1 MEWTKEQQQVIELRN
16 RNILVSAAAGSGK
29 TAVLVERI
37 IQRLTEAEHP
47 IDVDE
52 LLIVTFTEAAASE
65 MKERILIAIEKKLE
79 EKPDDVH
86 LQRQASLI
94 HNSMITTIHSFCLSV
109 IREHFHTIDLDPGF
123 RIGEEG
129 ELKLLKKDVLEE
141 LLEAEYEEANPAFLE
156 FVERYATGRDDK
168 KLEELI
174 QQVYEFSRSYPNPSR
189 WLQSCVDAYE
199 AGSVGEWLES
209 PAGRPVE
216 ENIRRYADDAV
227 SLLEGGIR
235 ICEEPDGPYM
245 YKEALE
251 AEKEGWLYLKAA
263 ENLGDMFA
271 RKGNAEGGKLKA
283 NRDKSVSKELSEQVK
298 EIRKQTKG
306 FLTDILKNYL
316 FQSPEEMIEDM
327 KFAKTTVEELVFL
340 VERFAEAFAEKKRS
354 RNLIDFGDMEQLA
367 LQILTEEKE
376 GELVP
381 SIVAGEYQK
390 QFKEIMIDEYQDSN
404 LIQEAILTSVSTI
417 WQGKYNIFMVGDV
430 KQSIY
435 RFRLSRPELFMEK
448 YDTYDLEDGEKQRI
462 DLHKNF
468 RSRREVLDSTNFVF
482 RQIMTKGLGGIAYD
496 DNAALY
502 FGAEYYKERTGNE
515 TEVLI
520 VDTDVEIPSEEQ
532 AQETAREMEARAV
545 ARRIKELMEH
555 HTVMDKETGEFRNV
569 QYRDIVIL
577 TRSLKGWTDVF
588 TKVLNREGIPTYTG
602 SREGYFETLEIET
615 ILNYL
620 RVLDNPNQDIPLT
633 AVLSS
638 PIVGL
643 SGEELAKIRSL
654 DKEISFSRCV
664 KRYME
669 EGADAVLKVKLQEC
683 FRQMAYFREMVPYTA
698 IHELLWRILEE
709 TGYRYLAAAMP
720 GGEQRS
726 ANIDMLLEKAK
737 AFEGTSYKGLF
748 NFVRYIEQLKRYDV
762 DYGEANIADEQ
773 ADTVRLM
780 SIHKSKGLEFPI
792 VFVAGMNK
800 KFNKLDVTREI
811 VVHPELGIGVDCI
824 DLKKRT
830 KAPTFLKKA
839 IQREVHLENLGEE
852 LRILYVAM
860 TRAKEKLLLVGSL
873 GDVEK
878 KMGKYESLK
887 NREEEQLSFSM
898 LSGAGSYFDW
908 VLPCY
913 LRYRWK
919 ETYGQV
925 KKIDLEQLVSEELV
939 EDLESDYKK
948 ETFLNWDAE
957 RIFQEEF
964 KERLEGQFSYR
975 YPYEKAGEMK
985 LKFTVSELKRQNEEP
1000 EESGELL
1007 YKEEEQIPLLPK
1019 KLMEEGALRGAG
1031 RGTAY
1036 HKVLELLDFQKEYRK
1051 ESLENELKE
1060 MERNEKISKEIYN
1073 TIWIWDI
1080 LKFLSTRSA
1089 KRMHQAA
1096 ALGRLHK
1103 EQPFVLG
1110 VDAQEIYPKE
1120 ELAGMEELLLIQG
1133 IIDVWF
1139 EEEDGLVLLDYKT
1152 DRVTKGE
1159 ELREKYRAQLE
1170 YYAQALERVTGKR
1183 VKEKIIYSFALQE
1196 EIIWH

>member
-209 PAGRPVE
+209 PAVRLVE

-1051 ESLENELKE
+1051 ESLENELKG

>member
-37 IQRLTEAEHP
+37 IRRLTEAEQP

-65 MKERILIAIEKKLE
+65 MKERILLAIEKKLE
-79 EKPDDVH
+79 EHPEDVH

-141 LLEAEYEEANPAFLE
+141 LLEAEYEGADPAFLE
-156 FVERYATGRDDK
+156 FVERYATGRDDQ

-189 WLQSCVDAYE
+189 WLQDCVDAYE
-199 AGSVGEWLES
+199 VESVEEWMKS
-209 PAGRPVE
+209 PAARLVE
-216 ENIRRYADDAV
+216 ENIRSYAEDAV
-227 SLLEGGIR
+227 SLLEGGVR

-251 AEKEGWLYLKAA
+251 SEKEGWLYLMAA

-283 NRDKSVSKELSEQVK
+283 NRDKNVSKELSEQVK

-327 KFAKTTVEELVFL
+327 KAAKTTVKELVLL
-340 VERFAEAFAEKKRS
+340 VEKFAEAFAEKKRS

-367 LQILTEEKE
+367 LRILTEEKE

-381 SIVAGEYQK
+381 SLVAAEYQK

-417 WQGKYNIFMVGDV
+417 WQGRYNIFMVGDV

-502 FGAEYYKERTGNE
+502 FGAEYYKEQTGNE

-520 VDTDVEIPSEEQ
+520 VDTDVELPAEEQ

-555 HTVMDKETGEFRNV
+555 HTVMDKETGEFRKV

-588 TKVLNREGIPTYTG
+588 TRVLNREGIPTYTG

-643 SGEELAKIRSL
+643 SGEELAKLRSL
-654 DKEISFSRCV
+654 DQEAAFSKCV
-664 KRYME
+664 KRYMK
-669 EGADAVLKVKLQEC
+669 EGADEVLKAKLLEC
-683 FRQMAYFREMVPYTA
+683 FRQMTYFREMVPYTA

-748 NFVRYIEQLKRYDV
+748 NFVRYIEQLKKYDV

-780 SIHKSKGLEFPI
+780 SIHKSKGLEIPI
-792 VFVAGMNK
+792 VFVAGMSK

-811 VVHPELGIGVDCI
+811 VIHPELGIGVDCI
-824 DLKKRT
+824 DLEKRT

-860 TRAKEKLLLVGSL
+860 TRAKEKLLLVGSM

-878 KMGKYESLK
+878 KLGKYESLK
-887 NREEEQLSFSM
+887 NREEKQLSFSM

-913 LRYRWK
+913 LRYPWK
-919 ETYGQV
+919 EAYGQV
-925 KKIDLEQLVSEELV
+925 KTIDLEQLVSEELV
-939 EDLESDYKK
+939 EDLEADYKK
-948 ETFLNWDAE
+948 ETFLNWDTE
-957 RIFQEEF
+957 RVFEEEF
-964 KERLEGQFSYR
+964 KKRLEGQFSYR
-975 YPYEKAGEMK
+975 YPYEKAEEMK
-985 LKFTVSELKRQNEEP
+985 LKFTVSELKREQEEP

-1007 YKEEEQIPLLPK
+1007 YKEEVQIPMLPK
-1019 KLMEEGALRGAG
+1019 KLMEEGSLKGAG

-1036 HKVLELLDFQKEYRK
+1036 HKVLELLDFSREYKKET
-1051 ESLENELKE
+1051 LETELKE
-1060 MERNEKISKEIYN
+1060 MERNEKISKEIYK
-1073 TIWIWDI
+1073 TIWVWDI
-1080 LKFLSTRSA
+1080 LKFLSTGSA

-1096 ALGRLHK
+1096 KLGRLHK

-1110 VDAQEIYPKE
+1110 VDAREIYPKE
-1120 ELAGMEELLLIQG
+1120 KLSGMEELLLIQG

-1139 EEEDGLVLLDYKT
+1139 EEEDGLVVLDYKT
-1152 DRVTKGE
+1152 DRVADGE

-1170 YYAQALERVTGKR
+1170 YYAQALERVTGKT

-1196 EIIWH
+1196 EIIWN

>member
-209 PAGRPVE
+209 PAVRLVE

-515 TEVLI
+515 TEVRI

>member
-209 PAGRPVE
+209 PAVRLVE

-435 RFRLSRPELFMEK
+435 RFRLARPELFMEK
-448 YDTYDLEDGEKQRI
+448 YHTL
-462 DLHKNF
+462 
-468 RSRREVLDSTNFVF
+468 S
-482 RQIMTKGLGGIAYD
+482 
-496 DNAALY
+496 
-502 FGAEYYKERTGNE
+502 
-515 TEVLI
+515 LI
-520 VDTDVEIPSEEQ
+520 HI
-532 AQETAREMEARAV
+532 
-545 ARRIKELMEH
+545 
-555 HTVMDKETGEFRNV
+555 
-569 QYRDIVIL
+569 
-577 TRSLKGWTDVF
+577 
-588 TKVLNREGIPTYTG
+588 
-602 SREGYFETLEIET
+602 
-615 ILNYL
+615 
-620 RVLDNPNQDIPLT
+620 
-633 AVLSS
+633 
-638 PIVGL
+638 
-643 SGEELAKIRSL
+643 
-654 DKEISFSRCV
+654 
-664 KRYME
+664 
-669 EGADAVLKVKLQEC
+669 
-683 FRQMAYFREMVPYTA
+683 
-698 IHELLWRILEE
+698 
-709 TGYRYLAAAMP
+709 
-720 GGEQRS
+720 
-726 ANIDMLLEKAK
+726 
-737 AFEGTSYKGLF
+737 
-748 NFVRYIEQLKRYDV
+748 
-762 DYGEANIADEQ
+762 
-773 ADTVRLM
+773 
-780 SIHKSKGLEFPI
+780 
-792 VFVAGMNK
+792 
-800 KFNKLDVTREI
+800 
-811 VVHPELGIGVDCI
+811 
-824 DLKKRT
+824 
-830 KAPTFLKKA
+830 
-839 IQREVHLENLGEE
+839 
-852 LRILYVAM
+852 
-860 TRAKEKLLLVGSL
+860 
-873 GDVEK
+873 
-878 KMGKYESLK
+878 
-887 NREEEQLSFSM
+887 
-898 LSGAGSYFDW
+898 
-908 VLPCY
+908 
-913 LRYRWK
+913 
-919 ETYGQV
+919 
-925 KKIDLEQLVSEELV
+925 
-939 EDLESDYKK
+939 
-948 ETFLNWDAE
+948 
-957 RIFQEEF
+957 
-964 KERLEGQFSYR
+964 
-975 YPYEKAGEMK
+975 
-985 LKFTVSELKRQNEEP
+985 
-1000 EESGELL
+1000 
-1007 YKEEEQIPLLPK
+1007 
-1019 KLMEEGALRGAG
+1019 
-1031 RGTAY
+1031 
-1036 HKVLELLDFQKEYRK
+1036 
-1051 ESLENELKE
+1051 
-1060 MERNEKISKEIYN
+1060 
-1073 TIWIWDI
+1073 
-1080 LKFLSTRSA
+1080 
-1089 KRMHQAA
+1089 
-1096 ALGRLHK
+1096 
-1103 EQPFVLG
+1103 
-1110 VDAQEIYPKE
+1110 
-1120 ELAGMEELLLIQG
+1120 
-1133 IIDVWF
+1133 
-1139 EEEDGLVLLDYKT
+1139 
-1152 DRVTKGE
+1152 
-1159 ELREKYRAQLE
+1159 
-1170 YYAQALERVTGKR
+1170 
-1183 VKEKIIYSFALQE
+1183 
-1196 EIIWH
+1196 

>member
-209 PAGRPVE
+209 PAVRLVE

-263 ENLGDMFA
+263 ENLSDMFA

>member
-109 IREHFHTIDLDPGF
+109 IREHFHTIDLAPGF

-209 PAGRPVE
+209 PAVRLVE

-263 ENLGDMFA
+263 ENLSDMFA

>member
-37 IQRLTEAEHP
+37 IQRLTETEHP
-47 IDVDE
+47 INVDE

-199 AGSVGEWLES
+199 VGSVAEWLKS
-209 PAGRPVE
+209 PAARVVE
-216 ENIRRYADDAV
+216 ENIRSYANDAI
-227 SLLEGGIR
+227 SLLEGAIR

-263 ENLGDMFA
+263 ENLGEMFA

-327 KFAKTTVEELVFL
+327 KLAGATVKELILL
-340 VERFAEAFAEKKRS
+340 VEKFAEAFAEKKRS

-390 QFKEIMIDEYQDSN
+390 QFQEIMIDEYQDSN

-417 WQGKYNIFMVGDV
+417 WQGRYNIFMVGDV

-448 YDTYDLEDGEKQRI
+448 YDTYNLEDGEKQRI

-482 RQIMTKGLGGIAYD
+482 RQIMTKGLGGITYD

-502 FGAEYYKERTGNE
+502 FGAEYYKEQTGNE
-515 TEVLI
+515 TEVLV

-555 HTVMDKETGEFRNV
+555 HFVTDKETGELRKV

-588 TKVLNREGIPTYTG
+588 TRVLNREGIPTYTG

-643 SGEELAKIRSL
+643 SGEELAQIRNL
-654 DKEISFSRCV
+654 EKETAFSKCV
-664 KRYME
+664 KQYME
-669 EGADAVLKVKLQEC
+669 EGTDEVLKMKLQEC
-683 FRQMAYFREMVPYTA
+683 FQQMAYFREMVPYTA

-720 GGEQRS
+720 GGEQRN

-748 NFVRYIEQLKRYDV
+748 NFVRYIEQLKKYDV

-811 VVHPELGIGVDCI
+811 VIHPELGIGVDCI
-824 DLKKRT
+824 DLQKRT

-878 KMGKYESLK
+878 KFGKYASLQ

-913 LRYRWK
+913 LRYPWK
-919 ETYGQV
+919 EIYGQV
-925 KKIDLEQLVSEELV
+925 KTIDLDHLVSEELV
-939 EDLESDYKK
+939 EDLESGYKK
-948 ETFLNWDAE
+948 ETFLNWDTE

-964 KERLEGQFSYR
+964 KEKLERQFSYR

-985 LKFTVSELKRQNEEP
+985 LKFTVSELKRENEES

-1007 YKEEEQIPLLPK
+1007 YKEEAQIPLLPK
-1019 KLMEEGALRGAG
+1019 KLMEEGTLRGAG

-1036 HKVLELLDFQKEYRK
+1036 HKVLELLDFQKEYKK
-1051 ESLENELKE
+1051 ESLETELKE
-1060 MERNEKISKEIYN
+1060 MKRNEKISKETYN
-1073 TIWIWDI
+1073 TIRIWDI
-1080 LKFLSTRSA
+1080 LKFLSTPSA

-1096 ALGRLHK
+1096 VLGRLHK

-1110 VDAQEIYPKE
+1110 VDAQEIYSE
-1120 ELAGMEELLLIQG
+1120 EEISGMEELLLIQG

-1139 EEEDGLVLLDYKT
+1139 EEEDGLVVLDYKT
-1152 DRVTKGE
+1152 DWVTDGK

-1170 YYAQALERVTGKR
+1170 YYAQALERVTGKT

-1196 EIIWH
+1196 EIVWN

>member
-37 IQRLTEAEHP
+37 IQRLTEEEHP

-65 MKERILIAIEKKLE
+65 MKERILVAIEKKLE

-199 AGSVGEWLES
+199 AESVGEWMES
-209 PAGRPVE
+209 PAVRLVE
-216 ENIRRYADDAV
+216 ENIRSYANDAV

-251 AEKEGWLYLKAA
+251 AEKEGWLYLKSA

-271 RKGNAEGGKLKA
+271 RKGNAEGGKPKA

-327 KFAKTTVEELVFL
+327 KFAKTTVEELIFL

-417 WQGKYNIFMVGDV
+417 WQGRYNIFMVGDV

-502 FGAEYYKERTGNE
+502 FGAEYYKEQTGNE

-555 HTVMDKETGEFRNV
+555 HTVMDKETGEFRRV

-588 TKVLNREGIPTYTG
+588 TRVLNREGIPTYTG

-643 SGEELAKIRSL
+643 SGEELAKIRSM

-664 KRYME
+664 KRYMG
-669 EGADAVLKVKLQEC
+669 EGADAVLKMKLQEC
-683 FRQMAYFREMVPYTA
+683 FRQMAYFQEMVPYTA

-748 NFVRYIEQLKRYDV
+748 NFVRYIEQLKKYDV

-811 VVHPELGIGVDCI
+811 VIHPELGIGVDCI

-878 KMGKYESLK
+878 KLGKYESLK

-925 KKIDLEQLVSEELV
+925 KKIDLEQLVAEELV

-948 ETFLNWDAE
+948 ETFLNWDTE
-957 RIFQEEF
+957 RIFQEGF

-1051 ESLENELKE
+1051 ESLEIELKE

-1073 TIWIWDI
+1073 TIRIWDI

-1096 ALGRLHK
+1096 VLGRLHK

-1152 DRVTKGE
+1152 DRVTNGE

-1170 YYAQALERVTGKR
+1170 YYAQALERVTGKQ
-1183 VKEKIIYSFALQE
+1183 VKEKMIYSFALQE
-1196 EIIWH
+1196 EITWN

>member
-29 TAVLVERI
+29 TPVLVERI

-209 PAGRPVE
+209 PAVRLVE

-1051 ESLENELKE
+1051 ESLENELKG

>member
-209 PAGRPVE
+209 PAVRLVE